1 MAQRRG
7 AQPWTNHVRGIIRGG
22 RYEDEALRARVD
34 ALFRLER
41 WVIEPPRCMAASL
54 EFHGIRRVF
63 PDDFLAI
70 VAELAPPELDR
81 WTRRHRRE
89 ARGEA
94 RMRRERVREAARARA
109 SDRAERRR
117 WFALGGWVGATGAKA
132 E

>member
-34 ALFRLER
+34 ALVRLER

-54 EFHGIRRVF
+54 EFHGIRRAF

-70 VAELAPPELDR
+70 VAELAPPELEA
-81 WTRRHRRE
+81 WTRRQRSE

-94 RMRRERVREAARARA
+94 RARREWMCEAVRARAR
-109 SDRAERRR
+109 DRAERRR
-117 WFALGGWVGATGAKA
+117 WLALGGTVGATGAKA